1 MRLISWF
8 IVIGAFII
16 GTPTWGGN
24 INPPLIPTV
33 RDRLYTIE
41 YNETELRYDP
51 DLPKRV
57 PYPKNQQ
64 QVVEL
69 YHRALKNNNEDDNY
83 ALFSFFRIGC
93 TDFKHLHN
101 VKAAKEE
108 CALANFFLKRV
119 LKINSN
125 NGLALLF
132 TGVNYQHGNGGEV
145 NMPEAISYYER
156 AYHLHGN
163 KVIVAGKNLSTIY
176 LHGLG
181 GIPQDFN
188 KAKYYLE
195 MAARDNPKG
204 QDAYY
209 LKNFDTY
216 VDLLKISN
224 EGDKCKQQNPNN
236 RIWVKECN
244 DKVEKQIET
253 YLKKYRGNQKEE
265 DAIG

>member
-1 MRLISWF
+1 MM
-8 IVIGAFII
+8 

-24 INPPLIPTV
+24 TTPPLIPTV
-33 RDRLYTIE
+33 RDRLYTIG
-41 YNETELRYDP
+41 YNETELRYDS

-69 YHRALKNNNEDDNY
+69 YHRALKSNKEDDNY

-101 VKAAKEE
+101 VKVTKEE

-119 LKINSN
+119 LEINSN

-132 TGVNYQHGNGGEV
+132 TGVNYQHGNGGEI
-145 NMPEAISYYER
+145 NMPEAILYYEQ
-156 AYHLHGN
+156 AYHLYGN
-163 KVIVAGKNLSTIY
+163 KVLTAGKNLSTIY

-181 GIPQDFN
+181 GVPQDFN

-195 MAARDNPKG
+195 MVARDNPKG

-236 RIWVKECN
+236 RTWVNECN
-244 DKVEKQIET
+244 DKVEKQIKA
-253 YLKKYRGNQKEE
+253 YQKKYRDNQKN
-265 DAIG
+265 AIG

>member
-1 MRLISWF
+1 M
-8 IVIGAFII
+8 

-24 INPPLIPTV
+24 TTPPLIPTV
-33 RDRLYTIE
+33 RDRLYTIG
-41 YNETELRYDP
+41 YNETELRYDS

-69 YHRALKNNNEDDNY
+69 YHRALKSNKEDDNY

-101 VKAAKEE
+101 VKVTKEE

-119 LKINSN
+119 LEINSN

-132 TGVNYQHGNGGEV
+132 TGVNYQHGNGGEI
-145 NMPEAISYYER
+145 NMPEAILYYEQ
-156 AYHLHGN
+156 AYHLYGN
-163 KVIVAGKNLSTIY
+163 KVLTAGKKLSTIY

-181 GIPQDFN
+181 GVPQDFN

-195 MAARDNPKG
+195 MVARDNPKG

-236 RIWVKECN
+236 RTWVNECN
-244 DKVEKQIET
+244 DKVEKQIKA
-253 YLKKYRGNQKEE
+253 YQKKYRDNQKN
-265 DAIG
+265 AIG

>member
-1 MRLISWF
+1 MM
-8 IVIGAFII
+8 

-24 INPPLIPTV
+24 TTPPLIPTV
-33 RDRLYTIE
+33 RDRLYTIG
-41 YNETELRYDP
+41 YNETELRYDS

-69 YHRALKNNNEDDNY
+69 YHRALKSNKEDDNY

-101 VKAAKEE
+101 VKVTKEE

-119 LKINSN
+119 LEINSN

-132 TGVNYQHGNGGEV
+132 TGVNYQHGNGGEI
-145 NMPEAISYYER
+145 NMPEAILYYEQ
-156 AYHLHGN
+156 AYHLYGN
-163 KVIVAGKNLSTIY
+163 KVLTAGKKLSTIY

-181 GIPQDFN
+181 GVPQDFN

-195 MAARDNPKG
+195 MVARDNPKG

-236 RIWVKECN
+236 RTWVNECN
-244 DKVEKQIET
+244 DKVEKQIKA
-253 YLKKYRGNQKEE
+253 YQKKYRDNQKN
-265 DAIG
+265 AIG

>member
-1 MRLISWF
+1 M
-8 IVIGAFII
+8 

-24 INPPLIPTV
+24 TTPPFIPTV
-33 RDRLYTIE
+33 RDRLYTIG
-41 YNETELRYDP
+41 YNETELRYDS

-69 YHRALKNNNEDDNY
+69 YHRALKSNKEDDNY
-83 ALFSFFRIGC
+83 ALFSFFRISC

-101 VKAAKEE
+101 VKVTKEE

-119 LKINSN
+119 LEINSN

-132 TGVNYQHGNGGEV
+132 TGVNYQHGNGGEI
-145 NMPEAISYYER
+145 NMPEAILYYEQ
-156 AYHLHGN
+156 AYHLYGN
-163 KVIVAGKNLSTIY
+163 KVLTAGKNLSTIY

-181 GIPQDFN
+181 GVPQDFN

-195 MAARDNPKG
+195 MVARDNPKG

-236 RIWVKECN
+236 RTWVNECN
-244 DKVEKQIET
+244 DKVEKQIKA
-253 YLKKYRGNQKEE
+253 YLKKYRDNQKN
-265 DAIG
+265 AIG

>member
-1 MRLISWF
+1 M
-8 IVIGAFII
+8 

-24 INPPLIPTV
+24 TTPPLIPTV
-33 RDRLYTIE
+33 RDRLYTIG
-41 YNETELRYDP
+41 YNETELRYDS

-69 YHRALKNNNEDDNY
+69 YHRALKSNKEDDNY

-101 VKAAKEE
+101 VKVTKEE

-119 LKINSN
+119 LEINSN
-125 NGLALLF
+125 NGLVLLF
-132 TGVNYQHGNGGEV
+132 TGVNYQHGNGGEI
-145 NMPEAISYYER
+145 NMPEAILYYEQ
-156 AYHLHGN
+156 AYHLYGN
-163 KVIVAGKNLSTIY
+163 KVLTAGKNLSTIY

-181 GIPQDFN
+181 GVPQDFN

-195 MAARDNPKG
+195 MVARDNPKG

-236 RIWVKECN
+236 RTWVNECN
-244 DKVEKQIET
+244 DKVEKQIKA
-253 YLKKYRGNQKEE
+253 YLKKYRDNQKN
-265 DAIG
+265 AIG

>member
-1 MRLISWF
+1 M
-8 IVIGAFII
+8 

-24 INPPLIPTV
+24 TTPPLIPTV
-33 RDRLYTIE
+33 RDRLYTIG
-41 YNETELRYDP
+41 YNETELRYDS

-69 YHRALKNNNEDDNY
+69 YHRALKSNKEDDNY

-101 VKAAKEE
+101 VKVTKEE

-119 LKINSN
+119 LEINSN

-132 TGVNYQHGNGGEV
+132 TGVNYQHGNGGEI
-145 NMPEAISYYER
+145 NMPEAILYYEQ
-156 AYHLHGN
+156 AYHLYGN
-163 KVIVAGKNLSTIY
+163 KVLTAGKNLSTIY

-181 GIPQDFN
+181 GVPQDFN

-195 MAARDNPKG
+195 MVARDNPKG

-236 RIWVKECN
+236 RTWVNECN
-244 DKVEKQIET
+244 DKVEKQIKA
-253 YLKKYRGNQKEE
+253 YQKKYRDNQKN
-265 DAIG
+265 AIG

>member
-1 MRLISWF
+1 M
-8 IVIGAFII
+8 

-24 INPPLIPTV
+24 TTPPLIPTV
-33 RDRLYTIE
+33 RDRLYTIG
-41 YNETELRYDP
+41 YNETELRYDS

-69 YHRALKNNNEDDNY
+69 YHRALKSNKEDDNY

-101 VKAAKEE
+101 VKVAKEE

-119 LKINSN
+119 LEINSN

-132 TGVNYQHGNGGEV
+132 TGVNYQHGNGGEI
-145 NMPEAISYYER
+145 NMPEAILYYEQ
-156 AYHLHGN
+156 AYHLYGN
-163 KVIVAGKNLSTIY
+163 KVLTAGKNLSTIY

-181 GIPQDFN
+181 GVPQDFN

-195 MAARDNPKG
+195 MVARDNPKG

-236 RIWVKECN
+236 RTWVNECN
-244 DKVEKQIET
+244 DKVEKQIKA
-253 YLKKYRGNQKEE
+253 YLKKYRDNQKN
-265 DAIG
+265 AIG

>member
-1 MRLISWF
+1 MM
-8 IVIGAFII
+8 

-24 INPPLIPTV
+24 TTPPLIPTV
-33 RDRLYTIE
+33 RDRLYTIG
-41 YNETELRYDP
+41 YNETELRYDS

-69 YHRALKNNNEDDNY
+69 YHRALKSNKEDDNY

-101 VKAAKEE
+101 VKVTKEE

-119 LKINSN
+119 LEINSN

-132 TGVNYQHGNGGEV
+132 TGVNYQYGNGGEI
-145 NMPEAISYYER
+145 NMPEAILYYEQ
-156 AYHLHGN
+156 AYHLYGN
-163 KVIVAGKNLSTIY
+163 KVLTAGKNLSTIY

-181 GIPQDFN
+181 GVPQDFN

-195 MAARDNPKG
+195 MVARDNPKG

-236 RIWVKECN
+236 RTWVNECN
-244 DKVEKQIET
+244 DKVEKQIKA
-253 YLKKYRGNQKEE
+253 YQKKYRDNQKN
-265 DAIG
+265 AIG

>member
-1 MRLISWF
+1 MM
-8 IVIGAFII
+8 

-24 INPPLIPTV
+24 TTPPLIPTV
-33 RDRLYTIE
+33 RDRLYTIG
-41 YNETELRYDP
+41 YNETELRYDS

-69 YHRALKNNNEDDNY
+69 YHRALKSNKEDDNY

-101 VKAAKEE
+101 VKVTKEE

-119 LKINSN
+119 LEINSN

-132 TGVNYQHGNGGEV
+132 TGVNYQHGNGGEI
-145 NMPEAISYYER
+145 NMPEAILYYEQ
-156 AYHLHGN
+156 AYHLYGN
-163 KVIVAGKNLSTIY
+163 KVLTAGKNLSTIY

-181 GIPQDFN
+181 GGPQDFN

-195 MAARDNPKG
+195 MVARDNPKG

-236 RIWVKECN
+236 RTWVNECN
-244 DKVEKQIET
+244 DKVEKQIKA
-253 YLKKYRGNQKEE
+253 YLKKYRDNQKN
-265 DAIG
+265 AIG

>member
-1 MRLISWF
+1 MM
-8 IVIGAFII
+8 

-24 INPPLIPTV
+24 TTPPLIPTV
-33 RDRLYTIE
+33 RDRLYTVG
-41 YNETELRYDP
+41 YNETELRYDS

-69 YHRALKNNNEDDNY
+69 YHRALKSNKEDDNY

-101 VKAAKEE
+101 VKVTKEE

-119 LKINSN
+119 LEINSN

-132 TGVNYQHGNGGEV
+132 TGVNYQHGNGGEI
-145 NMPEAISYYER
+145 NMPEAILYYEQ
-156 AYHLHGN
+156 AYHLYGN
-163 KVIVAGKNLSTIY
+163 KVLTAGKNLSTIY

-181 GIPQDFN
+181 GVPQDFN

-195 MAARDNPKG
+195 MVARDNPKG

-236 RIWVKECN
+236 RTWVNECN
-244 DKVEKQIET
+244 DKVEKQIKA
-253 YLKKYRGNQKEE
+253 YLKKYRDNQKN
-265 DAIG
+265 AIG

>member
-1 MRLISWF
+1 M
-8 IVIGAFII
+8 

-24 INPPLIPTV
+24 TTPPLIPTV
-33 RDRLYTIE
+33 RDRLYTIG
-41 YNETELRYDP
+41 YNETELRYDS

-69 YHRALKNNNEDDNY
+69 YHRALKSNKEDDNY

-101 VKAAKEE
+101 VKVTKEE

-119 LKINSN
+119 LEINSN

-132 TGVNYQHGNGGEV
+132 TGVNYQHGNGGEI
-145 NMPEAISYYER
+145 NMPEAILYYEQT
-156 AYHLHGN
+156 YHLYGN
-163 KVIVAGKNLSTIY
+163 KVLTAGKNLSTIY

-181 GIPQDFN
+181 GVPQDFN

-195 MAARDNPKG
+195 MVARDNPKG

-236 RIWVKECN
+236 RTWVNECN
-244 DKVEKQIET
+244 DKVEKQIKA
-253 YLKKYRGNQKEE
+253 YLKKYRDNQKN
-265 DAIG
+265 AIG

>member
-1 MRLISWF
+1 M
-8 IVIGAFII
+8 

-24 INPPLIPTV
+24 TTPPLIPTV
-33 RDRLYTIE
+33 RDRLYTIG
-41 YNETELRYDP
+41 YNETELRYDS

-69 YHRALKNNNEDDNY
+69 YHRALKSNKEDDNY

-101 VKAAKEE
+101 VKVTKEE

-119 LKINSN
+119 LEINSN

-132 TGVNYQHGNGGEV
+132 TGVNYQHGNGGEI
-145 NMPEAISYYER
+145 NMPEAILYYEQ
-156 AYHLHGN
+156 AYHLYGN
-163 KVIVAGKNLSTIY
+163 KVLTAGKNLSTIY

-181 GIPQDFN
+181 GVPQDFN

-195 MAARDNPKG
+195 MVARDNPKG

-236 RIWVKECN
+236 RTWVNECN
-244 DKVEKQIET
+244 DKVEKQIKA
-253 YLKKYRGNQKEE
+253 YLKKYRDNQKN
-265 DAIG
+265 AIG

>member
-1 MRLISWF
+1 M
-8 IVIGAFII
+8 

-24 INPPLIPTV
+24 TTPPLIPTV
-33 RDRLYTIE
+33 RDRLYTVG
-41 YNETELRYDP
+41 YNETELRYDS

-69 YHRALKNNNEDDNY
+69 YHRALKSNKEDDNY

-101 VKAAKEE
+101 VKVTKEE

-119 LKINSN
+119 LEINSN

-132 TGVNYQHGNGGEV
+132 TGVNYQHGNGGEI
-145 NMPEAISYYER
+145 NMPEAILYYEQ
-156 AYHLHGN
+156 AYHLYGN
-163 KVIVAGKNLSTIY
+163 KVLTAGKNLSTIY

-181 GIPQDFN
+181 GVPQDFN

-195 MAARDNPKG
+195 MVARDNPKG

-236 RIWVKECN
+236 RTWVNECN
-244 DKVEKQIET
+244 DKVEKQIKA
-253 YLKKYRGNQKEE
+253 YLKKYRDNQKN
-265 DAIG
+265 AIG

>member
-1 MRLISWF
+1 MM
-8 IVIGAFII
+8 

-24 INPPLIPTV
+24 TTPPLIPTV
-33 RDRLYTIE
+33 RDRLYTIG
-41 YNETELRYDP
+41 YNETELRYDS

-69 YHRALKNNNEDDNY
+69 YHRALKSNKEDDNY

-101 VKAAKEE
+101 VKVTKEE

-119 LKINSN
+119 LEINSN

-132 TGVNYQHGNGGEV
+132 TGVNYQHGNGGGI
-145 NMPEAISYYER
+145 NMPEAILYYEQ
-156 AYHLHGN
+156 AYHLYGN
-163 KVIVAGKNLSTIY
+163 KVLTAGKNLSTIY

-181 GIPQDFN
+181 GVPQDFN

-195 MAARDNPKG
+195 MVARDNPKG

-236 RIWVKECN
+236 RTWVNECN
-244 DKVEKQIET
+244 DKVEKQIKA
-253 YLKKYRGNQKEE
+253 YQKKYRDNQKN
-265 DAIG
+265 AIG

>member
-1 MRLISWF
+1 M
-8 IVIGAFII
+8 

-24 INPPLIPTV
+24 TTPPLIPTV
-33 RDRLYTIE
+33 RDRLYTIG
-41 YNETELRYDP
+41 YNETELRYDS

-69 YHRALKNNNEDDNY
+69 YHRALKSNKEDDNY

-101 VKAAKEE
+101 VKVTKEE
-108 CALANFFLKRV
+108 GALANFFLKRV
-119 LKINSN
+119 LEINSN

-132 TGVNYQHGNGGEV
+132 TGVNYQHGNGGEI
-145 NMPEAISYYER
+145 NMPEAILYYEQ
-156 AYHLHGN
+156 AYHLYGN
-163 KVIVAGKNLSTIY
+163 KVLTAGKKLSTIY

-181 GIPQDFN
+181 GVPQDFN
-188 KAKYYLE
+188 NAQYYLE
-195 MAARDNPKG
+195 MVARDNPKG

-236 RIWVKECN
+236 RTWVNECN
-244 DKVEKQIET
+244 DKVEKQIKA
-253 YLKKYRGNQKEE
+253 YQKKYRDNQKN
-265 DAIG
+265 AIG

>member
-1 MRLISWF
+1 MM
-8 IVIGAFII
+8 

-24 INPPLIPTV
+24 TTPPLIPTV
-33 RDRLYTIE
+33 RDRLYTIG
-41 YNETELRYDP
+41 YNETELRYDS

-69 YHRALKNNNEDDNY
+69 YHRALKSNKEDDNY

-101 VKAAKEE
+101 VKVTKEE

-119 LKINSN
+119 LEINSN

-132 TGVNYQHGNGGEV
+132 TGVNYQHSNGGEI
-145 NMPEAISYYER
+145 NMPEAILYYEQ
-156 AYHLHGN
+156 AYHLYGN
-163 KVIVAGKNLSTIY
+163 KVLTAGKNLSTIY

-181 GIPQDFN
+181 GVPQDFN

-195 MAARDNPKG
+195 MVARDNPKG

-236 RIWVKECN
+236 RTWVNECN
-244 DKVEKQIET
+244 DKVEKQIKA
-253 YLKKYRGNQKEE
+253 YQKKYRDNQKN
-265 DAIG
+265 AIG

>member
-1 MRLISWF
+1 M
-8 IVIGAFII
+8 I

-119 LKINSN
+119 LEINSN

-132 TGVNYQHGNGGEV
+132 TGVNHQHGNEGSKK
-145 NMPEAISYYER
+145 NMSEAILYYKR
-156 AYHLHGN
+156 AYHLYGN
-163 KVIVAGKNLSTIY
+163 KVLVAGKNLSTIY

-195 MAARDNPKG
+195 MVARDNPKG

-224 EGDKCKQQNPNN
+224 EGDKCKQQDPNN

-253 YLKKYRGNQKEE
+253 YLKKHRGNQKEK
-265 DAIG
+265 DAIGWFSKVLFYD

>member
-1 MRLISWF
+1 MM
-8 IVIGAFII
+8 

-24 INPPLIPTV
+24 TTPPLIPTV
-33 RDRLYTIE
+33 RDRLYTIG
-41 YNETELRYDP
+41 YNETELRYDS

-69 YHRALKNNNEDDNY
+69 YHRALKSNKEDDNY

-101 VKAAKEE
+101 VKVTKEE

-119 LKINSN
+119 LEINSN

-132 TGVNYQHGNGGEV
+132 TGVNYQHGNGGEI
-145 NMPEAISYYER
+145 NMPEAILYYEQ
-156 AYHLHGN
+156 AYHLYGN
-163 KVIVAGKNLSTIY
+163 KVLTAGKNLSTIY

-181 GIPQDFN
+181 GVPQDFN

-195 MAARDNPKG
+195 MVARDNPKG

-236 RIWVKECN
+236 RTWVNECN
-244 DKVEKQIET
+244 DKVEKQIKA
-253 YLKKYRGNQKEE
+253 YLKKYRDNQKN
-265 DAIG
+265 AIG

>member
-1 MRLISWF
+1 MM
-8 IVIGAFII
+8 

-24 INPPLIPTV
+24 TTPPFIPTV
-33 RDRLYTIE
+33 RDRLYTIG
-41 YNETELRYDP
+41 YNETELRYDS

-69 YHRALKNNNEDDNY
+69 YHRALKSNKEDDNY
-83 ALFSFFRIGC
+83 ALFSFFRISC

-101 VKAAKEE
+101 VKVTKEE

-119 LKINSN
+119 LEINSN

-132 TGVNYQHGNGGEV
+132 TGVNYQHGNGGEI
-145 NMPEAISYYER
+145 NMPEAILYYEQ
-156 AYHLHGN
+156 AYHLYGN
-163 KVIVAGKNLSTIY
+163 KVLTAGKNLSTIY

-181 GIPQDFN
+181 GVPQDFN

-195 MAARDNPKG
+195 MVARDNPKG

-236 RIWVKECN
+236 RTWVNECN
-244 DKVEKQIET
+244 DKVEKQIKA
-253 YLKKYRGNQKEE
+253 YLKKYRDNQKN
-265 DAIG
+265 AIG